1 MSYFFFLYRSP
12 SSALCTVFDFISS
25 NIDEVLSI
33 NPSTNVFVI
42 GDFNIHHKDWLTYSS
57 GTDRPGEL
65 CYNFSISNGLTQ
77 MVDFPTRIPDCDSH
91 SPALLDLFLS
101 SNASICFTMAFPPLG
116 NSDHVV
122 VSVSIDFQ
130 TNSQQDAPFHRIPYN
145 YSCADWDGLRDHL
158 RDVPWEDIFKLGASA
173 AASEFCEWVQVGIDV
188 YIRHRKYQV
197 KSHSSPWFSAA
208 CAAAIVHRNHFFR
221 LYQREKSSDSKVQF
235 RQASNRC
242 KRVLEGAKLAYAN
255 KTKESITSQKL
266 GCRDFW
272 RIANSVLNKGKSA
285 IPPLFN
291 GPEVLSSA
299 SDKAKLFAENFSLN
313 SNLDDSGVSLPV
325 FPSRTNLK
333 PHNISV
339 TPKMVRKTVM
349 NLDLSKAS
357 GPDCIPVVVLKNCE
371 PELSYILAELFNR
384 CLKESCFPDCLKVS
398 SVLPVFKNVGESS
411 TAKNYCPVSLLSV
424 VSKVFEK
431 LVNNRIVDH
440 LEKCGLFSD
449 FQYGFGPSQS
459 TADLLTVVSD
469 RIARA
474 FNRSGATRAVALD
487 ISEAFDRV
495 WHAGLL
501 HKLKSYGIS
510 GQIFSLISSFLSNR
524 QLRVV
529 LDGKS
534 SQEYPV
540 NAGVPQGSILGPT
553 LFLLYINDLPDDVIC
568 DIAIYVDTTL
578 YSRCDRASDL
588 WQQLELASELESDL
602 RDTVD
607 WGKKWLADISAGET
621 QLVSFDR
628 SNNNGSI
635 DVKMGGSILEEK
647 SSFKMLGLTFSSK
660 LDWGSYIISIA
671 KTASKKIGALIRSMK
686 CLSPEVALYLYKSTI
701 RPCLEYYCHVCAG
714 APSCYLDLLDKL
726 QKRICRIVGPSLAA
740 SLEPLAHR
748 QNVASLSLF
757 YRYYFGRCS
766 SELAQLVPLPF
777 SRGRSTCYSDR
788 LHDFSITIPR
798 CYKDVYVNSFFPRAA
813 KLWNFLPV
821 ECFPLTYDLSGFKFR
836 INRHLLTVGS
846 F

>member
-1 MSYFFFLYRSP
+1 
-12 SSALCTVFDFISS
+12 
-25 NIDEVLSI
+25 
-33 NPSTNVFVI
+33 
-42 GDFNIHHKDWLTYSS
+42 
-57 GTDRPGEL
+57 
-65 CYNFSISNGLTQ
+65 
-77 MVDFPTRIPDCDSH
+77 MVDFPTQIPDCDSH

-101 SNASICFTMAFPPLG
+101 SDASICSTMAFPPLE
-116 NSDHVV
+116 NSDHIV
-122 VSVSIDFQ
+122 VSVSIDFP
-130 TNSQQDAPFHRIPYN
+130 TNSKQDAPFHCIAYD
-145 YSCADWDGLRDHL
+145 YSRADWDGLRDHL
-158 RDVPWEDIFKLGASA
+158 RDVPWEDIFKLRASA
-173 AASEFCEWVQVGIDV
+173 AASEFCEWIQVGIDV
-188 YIRHRKYQV
+188 YIPHRKYQV
-197 KSHSSPWFSAA
+197 KSHSSPWFLAA

-221 LYQREKSSDSKVQF
+221 LYQREKSSDSKVKF

-242 KRVLEGAKLAYAN
+242 KRVLEAAKLAYAN
-255 KTKESITSQKL
+255 KTKESSTSQKL
-266 GCRDFW
+266 GSRDFW
-272 RIANSVLNKGKSA
+272 WIANSVLNKGKSA
-285 IPPLFN
+285 IPLLFN
-291 GPEVLSSA
+291 GREVLSSA
-299 SDKAKLFAENFSLN
+299 SDKAKLFPENFSLN
-313 SNLDDSGVSLPV
+313 SNLDDLGVSLPV

-333 PHNISV
+333 LHNISI
-339 TPKMVRKTVM
+339 TLKMVRKVVM

-357 GPDCIPVVVLKNCE
+357 GPNCIPVVVLENCE
-371 PELSYILAELFNR
+371 PELSYISVELFIK
-384 CLKESCFPDCLKVS
+384 CLKESCFPDCWKVS
-398 SVLPVFKNVGESS
+398 SEVPVFKNVGERS
-411 TAKNYCPVSLLSV
+411 TAKNYRPVSLLSV

-440 LEKCGLFSD
+440 LEKCGLFPD
-449 FQYGFGPSQS
+449 FQYGFRSCRS

-474 FNRSGATRAVALD
+474 FNRSGTTRAMALD
-487 ISEAFDRV
+487 ISKAFDRV

-510 GQIFSLISSFLSNR
+510 GQIFGLISSFFSNR
-524 QLRVV
+524 RLLVV

-568 DIAIYVDTTL
+568 DIAIYADDTTL
-578 YSRCDRASDL
+578 YSRCDWASDL
-588 WQQLELASELESDL
+588 CQQLELASELESDL
-602 RDTVD
+602 RETVD
-607 WGKKWLADISAGET
+607 WGKKWLVDFNAGKT
-621 QLVSFDR
+621 QLVSLDR

-635 DVKMGGSILEEK
+635 DVKMGVSVLEEK

-660 LDWGSYIISIA
+660 LDWVSYIISIA

-686 CLSPEVALYLYKSTI
+686 FLSPEVALYLYKSTI
-701 RPCLEYYCHVCAG
+701 RPCMEYCCHIWAG

-740 SLEPLAHR
+740 SLEPLAHLR
-748 QNVASLSLF
+748 NVASLSLF

-777 SRGRSTCYSDR
+777 SRRRSTRYSDR
-788 LHDFSITIPR
+788 LHDFSVTIPR
-798 CYKDVYVNSFFPRAA
+798 CYKDVYVNSFFPRTA
-813 KLWNFLPV
+813 KLWNSLPI